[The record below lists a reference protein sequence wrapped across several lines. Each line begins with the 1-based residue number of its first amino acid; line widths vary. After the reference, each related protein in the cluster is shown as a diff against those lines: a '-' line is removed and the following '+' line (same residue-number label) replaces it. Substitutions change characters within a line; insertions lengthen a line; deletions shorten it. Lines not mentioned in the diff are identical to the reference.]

1 MSIFT
6 EFLKDTID
14 VFCCYDCLSYSI
26 IVGLKHLIFTSI
38 KLRKPC
44 GVISLRLRSYSV
56 IPFLQKPF
64 LFGYLWS
71 TLTFFAMSA
80 VVTKVAPAGNYF
92 YQLTLSICLDLFRA
106 VSSVFADGR
115 KRFAAASKR
124 KTEINCILTFVR
136 FTSSLCVYQGGT
148 TPASFVP
155 LFYHLLEIL

>member
-26 IVGLKHLIFTSI
+26 IVGLKKLIFYFYKIEKTMWRNI
-38 KLRKPC
+38 ITITKLC
-44 GVISLRLRSYSV
+44 CD
-56 IPFLQKPF
+56 PFLQKPF

-71 TLTFFAMSA
+71 TLTYFAMSA

-115 KRFAAASKR
+115 KRFAAASKH
-124 KTEINCILTFVR
+124 KTEINCILTFVP
-136 FTSSLCVYQGGT
+136 FTSSLCVYQGT